1 MHICICAVGRPADV
15 GRCSRVLHPAAF
27 MHLLYLDD
35 SGSVGNPQD
44 RHIILAGFS
53 IFERGGYWLS
63 KRLDQ
68 LAERVWP
75 DSPTSLEFRG
85 ADIRGGKRHWRGVG
99 KNDRMDAY
107 REALR
112 FVSQASGVRVFGA
125 AVHKAACAPDDPMEH
140 AFEQVC
146 NRFDRMLGRLHK
158 HGIHNAASSS

>member
-1 MHICICAVGRPADV
+1 V